1 MATGATDIKLGRG
14 WTAYIYTGGQYIE
27 IKGLT
32 ERMLKLSSSEADIT
46 TNIDTTYSRHLIA
59 RRDAELTLKGFR
71 VEDSDGDWD
80 EGQAAV
86 EALAE
91 SVDSASIGQFKLTSP
106 GGVTEREFYGS
117 ATMDELGGSIDEG
130 SAWGCTIKQSG
141 DLISGPGA

>member
-14 WTAYIYTGGQYIE
+14 WTVYIYSSGEYVE

-32 ERMLKLSSSEADIT
+32 ERTLKLSSSEADIT

-71 VEDSDGDWD
+71 VEDADGDWD

-91 SVDSASIGQFKLTSP
+91 EVDSASIGQFKLTSP
-106 GGVTEREFYGS
+106 GGVTTREFYGS
-117 ATMDELGGSIDEG
+117 ATMDELGGLSDEG

-141 DLISGPGA
+141 DLIT

>member
-14 WTAYIYTGGQYIE
+14 WTAYIYDNGEYIE

-32 ERMLKLSSSEADIT
+32 ERTLKLSSSEADIT

-71 VEDSDGDWD
+71 VEDSDGNCDA
-80 EGQAAV
+80 GQAAV
-86 EALAE
+86 ELLAE
-91 SVDSASIGQFKLTSP
+91 AVDSASIGQFKLTSP

>member
-14 WTAYIYTGGQYIE
+14 WTAYIYSSGEYVE

-32 ERMLKLSSSEADIT
+32 ERTLKLSSSEADIT
-46 TNIDTTYSRHLIA
+46 TNIDTVYSRHLIA

-71 VEDSDGDWD
+71 VEDADGAVD

-91 SVDSASIGQFKLTSP
+91 EVDSASIGQFKLTSP
-106 GGVTEREFYGS
+106 GGLTREFYGS

-141 DLISGPGA
+141 DLIT